1 MGTICRKRSR
11 KFSCFFAAFCPRAE
25 TAQYVPKTIQ
35 KQPSIRRALSAFKEA
50 KFQMTAKRI
59 WMAPTKAKS
68 KAKFTETSFLRLH
81 DAILTFVSVAGFTFQ
96 SRHPPTFCSDLRKIK
111 ARNGA
116 PPGIDVRAR
125 QGGLDAIEAPLAPP
139 EKAVA
144 LLEDA
149 LSHVAVEHGKQA
161 HAQTKLVIRR

>member
-1 MGTICRKRSR
+1 MGMICRKRSR
-11 KFSCFFAAFCPRAE
+11 KFSRFFAAFCPRAE

-35 KQPSIRRALSAFKEA
+35 QQPSIRRALSAFKEA
-50 KFQMTAKRI
+50 KFQMTARF
-59 WMAPTKAKS
+59 WMARTKAKS
-68 KAKFTETSFLRLH
+68 KAKFTETSCLRLH
-81 DAILTFVSVAGFTFQ
+81 DAILTSVSVAGFTFQ

-111 ARNGA
+111 ARDGA